1 MLPHP
6 AADELT
12 LTGVLAALSDPVRLG
27 IVRQVADAGPTEVIC
42 QEVGGEMPKS
52 TRSHHL
58 KALREAGVIRTVPQ
72 GRQRVVTLR
81 ADDLDKRFPGLLAA
95 VLEAA
100 PDPAGDGASSAG
112 AAAQTT

>member
-6 AADELT
+6 DTDELT

-27 IVRQVADAGPTEVIC
+27 IVRQVADAGTTEVIC

-72 GRQRVVTLR
+72 GRERVVTLR
-81 ADDLDKRFPGLLAA
+81 TDDLDKRFPGLLAA

-100 PDPAGDGASSAG
+100 PEAASGASPGAG
-112 AAAQTT
+112 AAVQTT